1 MSLSLA
7 RVHDPAWLRS
17 DRLVVGESAPRLDDG
32 LFGVPLVSD
41 MLARSPALR
50 PGPVPGPIALNP
62 FASVDAP
69 MVQMQ
74 RLSAKYGVCPQA
86 DVKAWQKALVTAII
100 TAEARAQGIS
110 PALPLSVAYHE
121 SRLQMWT
128 DPRTGTI
135 VHNDNMRNGSLSS
148 TDFGVMQ
155 INNKAHARAFPQVAN
170 DMEAN
175 IRYGVSLLARIDRKY
190 GQDLGLGLGRWDAV
204 YVVYGLGHLPKT
216 DSEWAWS
223 RRIAN
228 QFQDILP
235 KFR

>member
-1 MSLSLA
+1 MRLSLA
-7 RVHDPAWLRS
+7 KAHDPAWLRP
-17 DRLVVGESAPRLDDG
+17 DRLVVGETAPRLDDD
-32 LFGVPLVSD
+32 LFGSPLVSD
-41 MLARSPALR
+41 LLARSPAAR
-50 PGPVPGPIALNP
+50 FGPVPGPVTLNP
-62 FASVDAP
+62 FAQVDAP
-69 MVQMQ
+69 LVQMQ
-74 RLSAKYGVCPQA
+74 RLSVKYGVRPQA

-100 TAEARAQGIS
+100 TAESRAQGID

-121 SRLQMWT
+121 SRLQMWS
-128 DPRTGTI
+128 DPRTGKV
-135 VHNDNMRNGSLSS
+135 VHNDNLRNGTLSS

-204 YVVYGLGHLPKT
+204 YVVYGLGHVPKT

-223 RRIAN
+223 RKIAG
-228 QFQDILP
+228 QFQTILP